1 MSISQRLRTMS
12 NTATTF
18 LEVLNHFSVHKRNQP
33 LSESETKRVVDWF
46 NIAENNGIN
55 LNVADVTT
63 RLIPSFAPYTME
75 WGKYFCE
82 HYNPIKLS
90 NTESYEVETIT
101 SKPSP
106 ITITTKRYKIKYR

>member
-33 LSESETKRVVDWF
+33 LSESETKRVVDWL
-46 NIAENNGIN
+46 NNAENNGIN
-55 LNVADVTT
+55 PNVADVTT

-90 NTESYEVETIT
+90 NTESYSEGVSTIGNHLT
-101 SKPSP
+101 
-106 ITITTKRYKIKYR
+106 TTTKRYKIKYR